1 MVRPPA
7 GKKPAP
13 KKATPAK
20 KPVAAKKAAGKAA
33 LARAKVQTKKQQAA
47 IYALCDP
54 RIGEVRYVGKA
65 NKPEARLKSHLR
77 DARRRA
83 TPVYHWV
90 AKLQREGLTP
100 ELRVLAWTDDWCAEE
115 RRQIAEHREQGCR
128 LLNVADGGDEP
139 ACSGA
144 VRAANGRKVAK
155 ARDPHIWAYRRNAGQ
170 VLAWCRKNGK
180 DEAASRLSAALR
192 VFDSMSRDK
201 QLLIAIESPSSAG
214 EL

>member
-1 MVRPPA
+1 MARPLA

-33 LARAKVQTKKQQAA
+33 PARAKVQTKKQQAA

-54 RIGEVRYVGKA
+54 RTGEVRYVGKA

-115 RRQIAEHREQGCR
+115 RRQIAEHRAQGCR

-139 ACSGA
+139 ACSGS

-201 QLLIAIESPSSAG
+201 QLLIAIESPSGAG